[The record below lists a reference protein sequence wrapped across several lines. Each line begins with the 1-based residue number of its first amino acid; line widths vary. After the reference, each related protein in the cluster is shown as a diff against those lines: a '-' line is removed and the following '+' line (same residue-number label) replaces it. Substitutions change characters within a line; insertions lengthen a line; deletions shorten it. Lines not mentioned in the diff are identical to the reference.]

1 MYILASV
8 TNILP
13 GDWGSKI
20 KADFE
25 CSMKEAV
32 EEGRD
37 TSGTFEHI
45 FCKGSRKYVGIKGD
59 KGRCFSVFACL
70 VEMENMMACWCL
82 FRKDPVN
89 RENLGLTES

>member
-1 MYILASV
+1 MYILANV
-8 TNILP
+8 TNIIP

-37 TSGTFEHI
+37 ISGTFERI
-45 FCKGSRKYVGIKGD
+45 FCKGNRKYVGIKGD
-59 KGRCFSVFACL
+59 KGRCCSVFASL
-70 VEMENMMACWCL
+70 VRW
-82 FRKDPVN
+82 RI
-89 RENLGLTES
+89 